1 MNMPKEQL
9 EKLVKKYTYA
19 GTIET
24 RNRDS
29 LDFYD
34 MHIANIVEM
43 VNEAYEAG
51 KRDAKSIA
59 TSRLN

>member
-1 MNMPKEQL
+1 MSMPKEQL

-19 GTIET
+19 ETIET

-34 MHIANIVEM
+34 IHIANIVAM
-43 VNEAYEAG
+43 IDEAYEAG
-51 KRDAKSIA
+51 KRDAKSKD
-59 TSRLN
+59 